1 MLTPSRRT
9 AVSGRCRI
17 VVTPAN
23 IVPQPRWLRALL
35 SEPIEAER
43 LYVDGTS
50 VVLVETARPDA
61 VIAAAAASE
70 SAPALIGALSRVF
83 AKGPEPL
90 TLDGRVALSSAG
102 DVRTAEAWL
111 LRSLIKQNEGFMSR
125 HFERRI
131 SLAITRRLATTSVT
145 PNAMTLVSVAV
156 GLVAAPFFLGS
167 SALLQLTGALLFLA
181 HSILDGCDGELA
193 RLKFLASR
201 RGAILDF
208 WGDNVVHVAVFSCI
222 AIGWTLS
229 AGTLWPLAFGAVA
242 VAATLASAARAVASV
257 AGGAAVG
264 IAAALVWAY
273 ARRGAVPVALAL
285 FVPAALVLSDLLPR
299 GLAPGLPAHWQRRTE
314 RTLAALAVVLW
325 PLVILQRALGALLV
339 GAGPGGPL
347 VMLRQLGAWLAVRP
361 QRGALDVSEAGLV
374 ARIARFAAKTV
385 RDALVPHVDVCAVPD
400 TARVGD
406 VVALVRERGFS
417 RLPVFHER
425 LFNTIGT
432 VSSFDLLGVDPAL
445 PVTAVMHEPF
455 FVPETKPLP
464 ELLATLQA
472 ERRHLALVVDE
483 YGGFVGLVTVEDLV
497 EEIVGEI
504 EDEYDVRRELYRR
517 VAPGVFV
524 VSARAPVADLNER
537 FGWNLP
543 VGDYETVGG
552 LLLDRLGRVPKPGD
566 GVRAGRVRLEVTRA
580 SARAVLELRV
590 AVG

>member
-1 MLTPSRRT
+1 MIGPLLVVVPFAPFDGISPATVVAGLPLITRLVRAARATGYPDVLVSDMGGADIRDFVVSAGGSMLTPSRCT

-156 GLVAAPFFLGS
+156 GLVAAPFFLSS

-229 AGTLWPLAFGAVA
+229 AGTLWPLAVGAVA
-242 VAATLASAARAVASV
+242 VAATLASAALVFQRTADDRAQDANSP
-257 AGGAAVG
+257 AAARL
-264 IAAALVWAY
+264 AAALTNRDFIYLLILCSAFAKASWFLV
-273 ARRGAVPVALAL
+273 AVAVGT
-285 FVPAALVLSDLLPR
+285 PAFFL
-299 GLAPGLPAHWQRRTE
+299 
-314 RTLAALAVVLW
+314 VVLW
-325 PLVILQRALGALLV
+325 
-339 GAGPGGPL
+339 
-347 VMLRQLGAWLAVRP
+347 
-361 QRGALDVSEAGLV
+361 
-374 ARIARFAAKTV
+374 
-385 RDALVPHVDVCAVPD
+385 
-400 TARVGD
+400 
-406 VVALVRERGFS
+406 
-417 RLPVFHER
+417 
-425 LFNTIGT
+425 N
-432 VSSFDLLGVDPAL
+432 
-445 PVTAVMHEPF
+445 
-455 FVPETKPLP
+455 
-464 ELLATLQA
+464 
-472 ERRHLALVVDE
+472 ERRRD
-483 YGGFVGLVTVEDLV
+483 
-497 EEIVGEI
+497 
-504 EDEYDVRRELYRR
+504 
-517 VAPGVFV
+517 
-524 VSARAPVADLNER
+524 
-537 FGWNLP
+537 
-543 VGDYETVGG
+543 
-552 LLLDRLGRVPKPGD
+552 
-566 GVRAGRVRLEVTRA
+566 RVR
-580 SARAVLELRV
+580 
-590 AVG
+590 

>member
-1 MLTPSRRT
+1 MIGPLLVVVPFAPFDGISPATVVAGLPLITRLVRAARATGYPDVLVSDMGGADIRDLVVSAGGSMLTPSRCT

-208 WGDNVVHVAVFSCI
+208 WGDNAVHVAVFWCI

-229 AGTLWPLAFGAVA
+229 AGTLWPLAFGVVA
-242 VAATLASAARAVASV
+242 VAATLASAALVFQRTADDRAQDANSP
-257 AGGAAVG
+257 AAARL
-264 IAAALVWAY
+264 AAALTNRDFIYLLILCSAFGKASWFLV
-273 ARRGAVPVALAL
+273 AVAVGT
-285 FVPAALVLSDLLPR
+285 PAFFL
-299 GLAPGLPAHWQRRTE
+299 
-314 RTLAALAVVLW
+314 VVLW
-325 PLVILQRALGALLV
+325 
-339 GAGPGGPL
+339 
-347 VMLRQLGAWLAVRP
+347 
-361 QRGALDVSEAGLV
+361 
-374 ARIARFAAKTV
+374 
-385 RDALVPHVDVCAVPD
+385 
-400 TARVGD
+400 
-406 VVALVRERGFS
+406 
-417 RLPVFHER
+417 
-425 LFNTIGT
+425 N
-432 VSSFDLLGVDPAL
+432 
-445 PVTAVMHEPF
+445 
-455 FVPETKPLP
+455 
-464 ELLATLQA
+464 
-472 ERRHLALVVDE
+472 ERRRD
-483 YGGFVGLVTVEDLV
+483 
-497 EEIVGEI
+497 
-504 EDEYDVRRELYRR
+504 
-517 VAPGVFV
+517 
-524 VSARAPVADLNER
+524 
-537 FGWNLP
+537 
-543 VGDYETVGG
+543 
-552 LLLDRLGRVPKPGD
+552 
-566 GVRAGRVRLEVTRA
+566 RVR
-580 SARAVLELRV
+580 
-590 AVG
+590 

>member
-1 MLTPSRRT
+1 MIGPLLVVVPFAPFDGISPATVVAGLPLITRLVRAARATGYPDVLVSDMGGADIRDLVVSAGGSMLTPSRCT

-83 AKGPEPL
+83 DKGPEPL

-156 GLVAAPFFLGS
+156 GLVAAPFFLSS
-167 SALLQLTGALLFLA
+167 SALWQLTGALLFLA

-242 VAATLASAARAVASV
+242 VAATLASAALVFQRTADDRAQDANSP
-257 AGGAAVG
+257 AAARL
-264 IAAALVWAY
+264 AAALTNRDFIYLLILCSAFAKASWFLL
-273 ARRGAVPVALAL
+273 AVAVGT
-285 FVPAALVLSDLLPR
+285 PAFFL
-299 GLAPGLPAHWQRRTE
+299 
-314 RTLAALAVVLW
+314 VVLW
-325 PLVILQRALGALLV
+325 
-339 GAGPGGPL
+339 
-347 VMLRQLGAWLAVRP
+347 
-361 QRGALDVSEAGLV
+361 
-374 ARIARFAAKTV
+374 
-385 RDALVPHVDVCAVPD
+385 
-400 TARVGD
+400 
-406 VVALVRERGFS
+406 
-417 RLPVFHER
+417 
-425 LFNTIGT
+425 N
-432 VSSFDLLGVDPAL
+432 
-445 PVTAVMHEPF
+445 
-455 FVPETKPLP
+455 
-464 ELLATLQA
+464 
-472 ERRHLALVVDE
+472 ERRRD
-483 YGGFVGLVTVEDLV
+483 
-497 EEIVGEI
+497 
-504 EDEYDVRRELYRR
+504 
-517 VAPGVFV
+517 
-524 VSARAPVADLNER
+524 
-537 FGWNLP
+537 
-543 VGDYETVGG
+543 
-552 LLLDRLGRVPKPGD
+552 
-566 GVRAGRVRLEVTRA
+566 RVR
-580 SARAVLELRV
+580 
-590 AVG
+590 